1 MNMSTEKTAY
11 KTCTEMLEQRGFE
24 IILRDDMMLRAL
36 KPCGDHIV
44 VFFHNNSK
52 LNKNDMGKYMTM
64 MKDQNCQHSVIVYMN
79 DITSM
84 SSKSVDQSIELK
96 IELFTFEELQFNIT
110 KHRLQPSKF
119 VKLSAEENLHFKR
132 TYGMKFPIMKSSDPI
147 SRFYDY
153 DKGDVIEIT
162 QKSGL
167 VTHRIVF

>member
-1 MNMSTEKTAY
+1 MSTEKTAY
-11 KTCTEMLEQRGFE
+11 KTCMEMLEQRGFE
-24 IILRDDMMLRAL
+24 IIVKEDSTLRAL
-36 KPCGDHIV
+36 KPTGELIV

-64 MKDQNCQHSVIVYMN
+64 MKDENCKHSIIIYMN

-84 SSKSVDQSIELK
+84 SSKSVDQSVEMK

-110 KHRLQPSKF
+110 KHCLQPSKF
-119 VKLSAEENLHFKR
+119 VKLSADENLQFKR
-132 TYGMKFPIMKSSDPI
+132 AYGTKFPIMKSSDPI

-162 QKSGL
+162 HKSGL
-167 VTHRIVF
+167 VSHRIVF